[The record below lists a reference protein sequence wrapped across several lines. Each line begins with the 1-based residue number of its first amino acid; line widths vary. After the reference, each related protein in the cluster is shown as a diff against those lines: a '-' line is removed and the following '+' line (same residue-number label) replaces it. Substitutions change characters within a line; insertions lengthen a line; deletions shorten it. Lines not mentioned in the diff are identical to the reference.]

1 MVREWFSLLAAELT
15 HPDTGLLETNDGGKT
30 YSPAPHASL
39 QSDHETSSAGL
50 AASGGHLQ
58 KFEVVG
64 AMLGVALLQGCTLP
78 GLGFTAATWRLALG
92 QPPLPAADLE
102 AADPVLHRSL
112 QQLLA
117 MGPGVADLSL
127 LFEVQDVFGRLVG
140 LHCRQLTA
148 VISWLAGC
156 PPTSCL
162 TDSIPRTTALPAYQ
176 LHIQATNLLQ
186 VELCDG
192 GSQLPVTD
200 ASVQHYCDCLT
211 WYKQVGSI
219 AAESEAL
226 GKGLRCVLTADVT
239 DTLARC
245 FSHAELNAMV
255 CGLAEIEVE
264 EWQAHTAYQHCTATT
279 RQLSWF
285 WGMVTAMDQ
294 QQRRQLLAF
303 VTSSTTLP
311 AGGFAALRGF
321 NGGLHPFTGAS

>member
-1 MVREWFSLLAAELT
+1 MEGSFIQPGEDSSRGAEQAPRPCFSHSCLRSLHPPHSPHTHASSTLPTCVQENATGDGVVREWFSLLAAELT

-127 LFEVQDVFGRLVG
+127 HFEVQDMFGR
-140 LHCRQLTA
+140 
-148 VISWLAGC
+148 
-156 PPTSCL
+156 
-162 TDSIPRTTALPAYQ
+162 
-176 LHIQATNLLQ
+176 Q
-186 VELCDG
+186 V
-192 GSQLPVTD
+192 S
-200 ASVQHYCDCLT
+200 Y
-211 WYKQVGSI
+211 
-219 AAESEAL
+219 AAES
-226 GKGLRCVLTADVT
+226 
-239 DTLARC
+239 
-245 FSHAELNAMV
+245 
-255 CGLAEIEVE
+255 
-264 EWQAHTAYQHCTATT
+264 
-279 RQLSWF
+279 
-285 WGMVTAMDQ
+285 
-294 QQRRQLLAF
+294 
-303 VTSSTTLP
+303 
-311 AGGFAALRGF
+311 
-321 NGGLHPFTGAS
+321 